1 MNKRLEKV
9 IERMKDRGLSQLLIS
24 DPGSIYYLTGI
35 SVDPGERFFGLIVRE
50 SGETSLIVNR
60 LFSVPKTDIETVWL
74 GDTDSVSE
82 AVSRLIDRKAE
93 LGVDKLLP
101 ARFLI
106 PIRDKLEG
114 GKIVLGSDCVDWV
127 RAVKDE
133 EEREKMREA
142 SGINDIV
149 IEEAAAFIK
158 EGVTEKEV
166 ADYLVGRYAFYGCEG
181 VSFEPIVSFGKNA
194 ADPHHMPDGTV
205 IREGDCVVLD
215 IGCKI
220 NGYCSDMTRT
230 YFFKKADPEYAAIH
244 DLVREANTIAESV
257 IRPGVRL
264 CDIDAAAREH
274 IASAGYGEYFTHRL
288 GHFIGLEVHEYGDVS
303 AAFDKAVEPGMCFSC
318 EPGVYL
324 PGRFGVRIE
333 DLVIVTENGCEVINH
348 VDKHYR
354 VIA

>member
-82 AVSRLIDRKAE
+82 AVARLIDRKAE

-114 GKIVLGSDCVDWV
+114 GKTVLGSDCVDWV

-181 VSFEPIVSFGKNA
+181 VSFEPIVSFGK
-194 ADPHHMPDGTV
+194 
-205 IREGDCVVLD
+205 
-215 IGCKI
+215 GCKL

-333 DLVIVTENGCEVINH
+333 DLVIVTEEGCEVINH